1 LNKQVK
7 VLFVIDCYRNPYA
20 GTEGQLLKL
29 LSGLDPDKFIAE
41 VAVFRGSDYLATH
54 SFPAPVSVLEV
65 TRLISPL
72 SWIRLFRFFLAK
84 RRAGFRLVHIF
95 FNDASII
102 CPPVLKLL
110 GCRMIISRRD
120 MGYWQNRRNLLPLR
134 LNARYVDKVIVNSK
148 AVRDI
153 TVAREGY
160 LPERVEVIY
169 NGYDPANA
177 PLPEDAEKLVPQG
190 ETLKLVLVANI
201 RAVKRI
207 QDAIHALA
215 RLRESHPDSSLC
227 IIGDGDQTYLA
238 DLCNRLGILENVRF
252 LGPRKDV
259 PALLPAFDIGLL
271 CSESE
276 GFSNTLIEYLIAGLA
291 VTCSDVG
298 GNPEIIEHGV
308 TGLLYPAGDIDAL
321 AENLMTLAKEPA
333 TRATLGQ
340 AGRSKVQKEYSL
352 SRMTTRH
359 QAIYEALAKTV

>member
-1 LNKQVK
+1 MSKQIK

-29 LSGLDPDKFIAE
+29 LSGLDPDKFVAE
-41 VAVFRGSDYLATH
+41 LAVFRGSGYLANRG
-54 SFPAPVSVLEV
+54 FPVPVSVLNV
-65 TRLISPL
+65 TRLASPL
-72 SWIRLFRFFLAK
+72 NWLRLFRFFLKK
-84 RRAGFRLVHIF
+84 RCAGFRLVHIF

-102 CPPVLKLL
+102 CPPILKLL

-134 LNARYVDKVIVNSK
+134 LNARYVDKVIVNSE

-169 NGYDPANA
+169 NGYDPVDY
-177 PLPEDAEKLVPQG
+177 PLPEDAEAVVPQG
-190 ETLKLVLVANI
+190 KALKLVLVANI

-215 RLRESHPDSSLC
+215 RLRESRPDSILC
-227 IIGDGDQTYLA
+227 IIGDGDHTELA
-238 DLCNRLGILENVRF
+238 DLCRRLGTLESVRF
-252 LGPRKDV
+252 LGARRDV

-276 GFSNTLIEYLIAGLA
+276 GFSNTLIEYLQAGLA
-291 VTCSDVG
+291 VTCSEVG
-298 GNPEIIEHGV
+298 GNPEIIVHGQ

-321 AENLMTLAKEPA
+321 AGNLMKLAREPA
-333 TRATLGQ
+333 TRTALGK
-340 AGRSKVQKEYSL
+340 AGREKVQKEYSL
-352 SRMTTRH
+352 SRMTLRH
-359 QAIYEALAKTV
+359 QAIYEALAWTV